1 MKIRKYIIGFLV
13 GAFGML
19 NVNAAKLE
27 FDGDRSISYNG
38 TGTVDIKLNSEGD
51 EVKKIE
57 FVLSYDTNFIDV
69 SLNNSKTYGL
79 VRQTSGKKYILTL
92 DEKSPIKD
100 GVIATVTVKNIRPE
114 QANTSLIIKEIK
126 FDDKTGTDVTRDFVL
141 KYTTT
146 TTTRAKNTSSKLSAI
161 TFKYGDVV
169 DMTPAFKSNVF
180 EYKIKNENDKIR
192 KLTFQ
197 RFACEEEGCNTEVT
211 CATNGCT
218 VDGNSV
224 YLVVGKNEVVVKN
237 TSEDGKNNTE
247 YKFLVYRGP
256 TTDGSPYLKSLA
268 IEGFAINEKFDKNT
282 LDYTATTDYEH
293 ETLNIVATPEDK
305 NAKVEIKGNENLKIG
320 ENVITITVTSSETK
334 EIKIYN
340 ITVTRK
346 DFEASSSTTTK
357 AILAPDIKKKSNS
370 NVLLI
375 VIISVIGAAIIGAS
389 AYFIFRKP
397 KDKNNKNDNN
407 GGTLELADDLPILKQ
422 DTDEKLDDTEINDN
436 ELEDELNIIEN
447 NEEVD
452 DAPSID
458 DALRDLM
465 VTKRLELTDDMK
477 DE

>member
-1 MKIRKYIIGFLV
+1 MKIKKYIIGFLV
-13 GAFGML
+13 GAFGVL

-51 EVKKIE
+51 EVKNIE
-57 FVLSYDTNFIDV
+57 FVLNYDTNFINV
-69 SLNNSKTYGL
+69 SINKEQYNL
-79 VRQTSGKKYILTL
+79 VRKEDGKKVTLTST
-92 DEKSPIKD
+92 DPSVSIKD
-100 GVIATVTVKNIRPE
+100 GVIATVTVKNVRPE
-114 QANTSLIIKEIK
+114 QANTSLSIKEIK
-126 FDDKTGTDVTRDFVL
+126 FDDKTGTPPRAQITR
-141 KYTTT
+141 
-146 TTTRAKNTSSKLSAI
+146 SKLSAI
-161 TFKYGDVV
+161 TFKYGNIV
-169 DMTPAFKSNVF
+169 DMTPTFKSNVF
-180 EYKIKNENDKIR
+180 EYKIKNDNDKIR

-197 RFACEEEGCNTEVT
+197 RFACEEEGCNTEVSCT
-211 CATNGCT
+211 TNDCT

-224 YLVVGKNEVVVKN
+224 YLVVGKNEVIVKN
-237 TSEDGKNNTE
+237 ISEDEKNTTE

-293 ETLNIVATPEDK
+293 ETLNIIATPEDE

-340 ITVTRK
+340 ITVIRK

-397 KDKNNKNDNN
+397 KDKNKNNKDNN
-407 GGTLELADDLPILKQ
+407 GGTPELADDLPILKQ
-422 DTDEKLDDTEINDN
+422 DTDEKLDDTEINNN

-447 NEEVD
+447 NEGVD
-452 DAPSID
+452 FAPSID
-458 DALRDLM
+458 VAFIDLM

>member
-1 MKIRKYIIGFLV
+1 MKIKKYIIGFLV
-13 GAFGML
+13 GAFGIL

-38 TGTVDIKLNSEGD
+38 TGTVDIKLNSEGE

-57 FVLSYDTNFIDV
+57 FVLSYDTNFINV
-69 SLNNSKTYGL
+69 SLTDNVYGL
-79 VRQTSGKKYILTL
+79 VRKPEGKKITITSL
-92 DEKSPIKD
+92 SAIKD
-100 GVIATVTVKNIRPE
+100 GVISTINVKNVRPE
-114 QANTSLIIKEIK
+114 QANTSLSIKEIK

-161 TFKYGDVV
+161 TFKYGDIV
-169 DMTPAFKSNVF
+169 DMTPTFKSNVF
-180 EYKIKNENDKIR
+180 EYKIKNDNDKIR

-197 RFACEEEGCNTEVT
+197 RFACEEEGCNTEVSCT
-211 CATNGCT
+211 TNGCT

-237 TSEDGKNNTE
+237 ISEDGKNTTE

-268 IEGFAINEKFDKNT
+268 IEGFTINEKFDKNT

-293 ETLNIVATPEDK
+293 ETLNIVATPEDE

-397 KDKNNKNDNN
+397 KDKNKNNKDNN
-407 GGTLELADDLPILKQ
+407 GGTPELADDMPILRKSE
-422 DTDEKLDDTEINDN
+422 DERLDDTEINDN

-447 NEEVD
+447 NEGVD

>member
-1 MKIRKYIIGFLV
+1 
-13 GAFGML
+13 
-19 NVNAAKLE
+19 
-27 FDGDRSISYNG
+27 
-38 TGTVDIKLNSEGD
+38 
-51 EVKKIE
+51 
-57 FVLSYDTNFIDV
+57 
-69 SLNNSKTYGL
+69 
-79 VRQTSGKKYILTL
+79 
-92 DEKSPIKD
+92 
-100 GVIATVTVKNIRPE
+100 
-114 QANTSLIIKEIK
+114 
-126 FDDKTGTDVTRDFVL
+126 
-141 KYTTT
+141 
-146 TTTRAKNTSSKLSAI
+146 
-161 TFKYGDVV
+161 
-169 DMTPAFKSNVF
+169 MTPTFKSNVF
-180 EYKIKNENDKIR
+180 EYKIKNDNDKIR

-224 YLVVGKNEVVVKN
+224 YLVVGKNEVIVKN
-237 TSEDGKNNTE
+237 ISEDKKNTTE

-293 ETLNIVATPEDK
+293 ETLNIIATPEDE

-422 DTDEKLDDTEINDN
+422 DTDEKLDGSEINDN

>member
-1 MKIRKYIIGFLV
+1 MKIKKYIIGFLV
-13 GAFGML
+13 GAFGVL

-51 EVKKIE
+51 EVKNIE
-57 FVLSYDTNFIDV
+57 FVLNYDTNFINI
-69 SLNNSKTYGL
+69 SINKEQYNL
-79 VRQTSGKKYILTL
+79 VRKEDGKKVTITST
-92 DEKSPIKD
+92 DPSVSIKD
-100 GVIATVTVKNIRPE
+100 GVIATVTVKNVRPE
-114 QANTSLIIKEIK
+114 QANTSLSIKEIK

-146 TTTRAKNTSSKLSAI
+146 ATTRAKNTSSKLSAI
-161 TFKYGDVV
+161 TFKYGNIAE
-169 DMTPAFKSNVF
+169 MTPTFKSNVF
-180 EYKIKNENDKIR
+180 EYKIKNDNDKIR

-197 RFACEEEGCNTEVT
+197 RFACEEEGCKTEVSCT
-211 CATNGCT
+211 TNGCT

-237 TSEDGKNNTE
+237 ISEDEKNTTE

-293 ETLNIVATPEDK
+293 ETLNIIATPEDE

-357 AILAPDIKKKSNS
+357 AILAPDIKKK
-370 NVLLI
+370 
-375 VIISVIGAAIIGAS
+375 
-389 AYFIFRKP
+389 
-397 KDKNNKNDNN
+397 
-407 GGTLELADDLPILKQ
+407 
-422 DTDEKLDDTEINDN
+422 
-436 ELEDELNIIEN
+436 
-447 NEEVD
+447 
-452 DAPSID
+452 
-458 DALRDLM
+458 
-465 VTKRLELTDDMK
+465 
-477 DE
+477 

>member
-1 MKIRKYIIGFLV
+1 MKIKKYIIGFLV

-51 EVKKIE
+51 EVKNIE
-57 FVLSYDTNFIDV
+57 FVLNYDTNFINV
-69 SLNNSKTYGL
+69 SINKEQYNL
-79 VRQTSGKKYILTL
+79 VRKEDGKKVTLTST
-92 DEKSPIKD
+92 DPSVSIKD
-100 GVIATVTVKNIRPE
+100 GVIATVTVKNVRPE
-114 QANTSLIIKEIK
+114 QANTSLSIKEIK

-161 TFKYGDVV
+161 TFKYGNIV
-169 DMTPAFKSNVF
+169 DMTPTFKSNVF
-180 EYKIKNENDKIR
+180 EYKIKNDNDKIR

-197 RFACEEEGCNTEVT
+197 RFACEEEGCKTEVSCT
-211 CATNGCT
+211 TNGCT

-224 YLVVGKNEVVVKN
+224 YLVVGKNEVIVKN
-237 TSEDGKNNTE
+237 ISEDEKNTTE

-293 ETLNIVATPEDK
+293 ETLNIIATPEDE
-305 NAKVEIKGNENLKIG
+305 NAKVEIKGNENLRIG

-397 KDKNNKNDNN
+397 KDKNKNNK
-407 GGTLELADDLPILKQ
+407 
-422 DTDEKLDDTEINDN
+422 DN

-447 NEEVD
+447 NEGVD

>member
-1 MKIRKYIIGFLV
+1 
-13 GAFGML
+13 
-19 NVNAAKLE
+19 
-27 FDGDRSISYNG
+27 
-38 TGTVDIKLNSEGD
+38 
-51 EVKKIE
+51 
-57 FVLSYDTNFIDV
+57 
-69 SLNNSKTYGL
+69 
-79 VRQTSGKKYILTL
+79 
-92 DEKSPIKD
+92 
-100 GVIATVTVKNIRPE
+100 
-114 QANTSLIIKEIK
+114 
-126 FDDKTGTDVTRDFVL
+126 
-141 KYTTT
+141 
-146 TTTRAKNTSSKLSAI
+146 
-161 TFKYGDVV
+161 
-169 DMTPAFKSNVF
+169 MTPAFKSNVF

-211 CATNGCT
+211 CVTNGCT

-293 ETLNIVATPEDK
+293 ETLNIIATPEDE

-422 DTDEKLDDTEINDN
+422 DTDEKLDGSEINDN

>member
-1 MKIRKYIIGFLV
+1 MKIKKYIIGFLV

-51 EVKKIE
+51 EVKNVE
-57 FVLSYDTNFIDV
+57 FVLNYDTNFITV
-69 SLNNSKTYGL
+69 SLNKEQYNL
-79 VRQTSGKKYILTL
+79 VRKEDGKKITIYSDTA
-92 DEKSPIKD
+92 IKD
-100 GVIATVTVKNIRPE
+100 GVIATVTVKNVRPE
-114 QANTSLIIKEIK
+114 QANTSLSIKEVK
-126 FDDKTGTDVTRDFVL
+126 FDNKTGTDVTRDFIL

-146 TTTRAKNTSSKLSAI
+146 TTTRAKNTSSKLSAV
-161 TFKYGDVV
+161 TFKYGDIV
-169 DMTPAFKSNVF
+169 DMSPTFKSNIY

-197 RFACEEEGCNTEVT
+197 RFACEQEGCTTEVT
-211 CATNGCT
+211 CATEGCT
-218 VDGNSV
+218 VDGTSV
-224 YLVVGKNEVVVKN
+224 YLIVGKNEVVVKN
-237 TSEDGKNNTE
+237 TSEDGKNTTE

-256 TTDGSPYLKSLA
+256 TTDNSPYLKSLA
-268 IEGFAINEKFDKNT
+268 IEGFVINEKFDKNT
-282 LDYTATTDYEH
+282 LDYTSTTDYEH
-293 ETLNIVATPEDK
+293 ETLNIIATPEDEA
-305 NAKVEIKGNENLKIG
+305 AKVEIKGNENLKIG

-357 AILAPDIKKKSNS
+357 AILAPDIKKKSNN

-375 VIISVIGAAIIGAS
+375 VIISIIGAAIIGAS
-389 AYFIFRKP
+389 AYFIFKKP
-397 KDKNNKNDNN
+397 KDKNKNNK
-407 GGTLELADDLPILKQ
+407 GGTPELADDLPILKQ

-436 ELEDELNIIEN
+436 ELEDELNIIEQN
-447 NEEVD
+447 